1 MDAGANPAA
10 FARPG
15 LNHDGQHA
23 DASEDIPTCPDHR
36 DHIGKIFAVQEM
48 GS

>member
-1 MDAGANPAA
+1 MITVDAGANPAA

-23 DASEDIPTCPDHR
+23 DASEDIPTDHR
-36 DHIGKIFAVQEM
+36 DHIGKIVAVKE
-48 GS
+48 